1 MIAVAM
7 PDTGPL
13 ISLARIGRLDL
24 IDRFKSQILITDAVQ
39 VELMDG
45 PQDAPDL
52 AVLTEW
58 IAKGE
63 NRIRVV
69 ETTYGA
75 LLKQNRELLQF
86 VPEKERARFRRRS
99 KIQDAGENAIREMAD
114 ELRNTLSRD
123 ATALVLFED
132 ANVMKMDFGPYVRVM
147 TTWSFAMALERLEVI
162 PSADDLFDRIEGT
175 GRTPPRHVFDRR
187 SEEGREDFEDSYDS
201 S

>member
-86 VPEKERARFRRRS
+86 VPEGERARFRRRAMSSTAAARKAGRTS
-99 KIQDAGENAIREMAD
+99 KTATIVPEGMA
-114 ELRNTLSRD
+114 
-123 ATALVLFED
+123 
-132 ANVMKMDFGPYVRVM
+132 
-147 TTWSFAMALERLEVI
+147 SFALGDA
-162 PSADDLFDRIEGT
+162 
-175 GRTPPRHVFDRR
+175 PPA
-187 SEEGREDFEDSYDS
+187 G
-201 S
+201 